1 MGAESSEWGSDEF
14 DAFAKDRD
22 SMMRSGL
29 YRYPFDKD
37 GDPTLTFGEAIAAA
51 RNLELQL
58 NAMMKRWT
66 WPDVTLAI
74 FERRPGYVR
83 YEVRRQGE
91 FVGVATVMPFSTEPT
106 KMESES
112 AAEGKM
118 RERIPRSRSGTDG
131 G

>member
-1 MGAESSEWGSDEF
+1 
-14 DAFAKDRD
+14 
-22 SMMRSGL
+22 MMRSGL

-37 GDPTLTFGEAIAAA
+37 GEAVLTFGEAIAAA
-51 RNLELQL
+51 RNLEVQL

-91 FVGVATVMPFSTEPT
+91 FIGIATVMPFSTEQT
-106 KMESES
+106 KMEPES
-112 AAEGKM
+112 VAGGKTGEA
-118 RERIPRSRSGTDG
+118 RRRGRSGTDG
-131 G
+131 R

>member
-1 MGAESSEWGSDEF
+1 
-14 DAFAKDRD
+14 
-22 SMMRSGL
+22 
-29 YRYPFDKD
+29 
-37 GDPTLTFGEAIAAA
+37 
-51 RNLELQL
+51 
-58 NAMMKRWT
+58 MMKRWT